1 MQASKHQENYQK
13 DKSRDKY
20 VVLLGAVCL
29 KVVALCNSSKPFLIV
44 LIYKQPK
51 HCFEVWLSERVQFLY
66 LFATVI

>member
-20 VVLLGAVCL
+20 YVLLGAVCL
-29 KVVALCNSSKPFLIV
+29 EVVTLCNSSKQFLIV